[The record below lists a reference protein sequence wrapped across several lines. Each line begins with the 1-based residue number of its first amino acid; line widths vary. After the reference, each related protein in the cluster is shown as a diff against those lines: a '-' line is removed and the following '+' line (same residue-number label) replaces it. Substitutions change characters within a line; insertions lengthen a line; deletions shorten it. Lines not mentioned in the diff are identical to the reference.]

1 MKAGD
6 RYFMPAVAILQ
17 ALEDLKMA
25 KIRLEEGLPLSAVA
39 CMRNVATSMIVEIEK
54 VMTARLSDPEVVR
67 KHGCRKQCGYTAV
80 CCGRPE
86 CEENHEDPTG
96 R

>member
-1 MKAGD
+1 MRAGD

-17 ALEDLKMA
+17 AITDLQNA

-39 CMRNVATSMIVEIEK
+39 LMRSVATSMIENIES
-54 VMTARLSDPEVVR
+54 VMTARLSDPKAVMR
-67 KHGCRKQCGYTAV
+67 PGCKNQCGYTAI

-86 CEENHEDPTG
+86 CKEET
-96 R
+96 